1 MSYSL
6 NAKIVAPST
15 ATVPAV
21 ALRNGWQRLLL
32 LLILLGCFAL
42 RLQALPLQNIWWD
55 EARNID
61 VALRPFTQVATA
73 PELDIHPPVY
83 FWLLHFWLRGLGFH
97 TQVEPTI
104 LAFGARL
111 LSVVAAMLATVLLYP
126 LGRRFGSSLAGLY
139 TVAIAGF
146 APFWLAESQEARM
159 YTVGFALLAVA
170 AYFLLKITD
179 DWRLETRDTRHET
192 DFDKSDNVS
201 QNPKL
206 VRTGAKIQNYIAF
219 IFLTAAALLTHYNA
233 VFILVAW
240 YGWWG
245 ILALMQ
251 PKRWQAVR
259 TVLLCGVAMAL
270 LVAPV
275 LPIALRQIPKYA
287 NPNLGIPSLGDYL
300 WQNWQAYLAGYAFDP
315 ALLNGQG
322 ATWVW
327 AMLALS
333 LLSLLILP
341 FQKRITNYATR
352 NTQHA
357 TRNTQHVTRNTL
369 FLLIWLFG
377 GLALYYIAVLDRGAF
392 NVRYSSFI
400 TPALYLLMGLTL
412 AAQTQWLRLITVAGL
427 AGLAVGFV
435 PMLRADLY
443 DARFGREDVAGV
455 TEWLKTTAGPNDLIF
470 VDQKYPF
477 GFYYQRYVIDA
488 NATPAGPEAAPAR
501 YLFVDINTLDQRL
514 TDWAGQAEKVFWVQ
528 WFESDT
534 DPRHAVRFLL
544 NKYGNYGESKAFRG
558 YSVEQW
564 QLTPPT
570 HFELAPT
577 LTPLSLRFGTAVET
591 VAVSLPTELAEMKV
605 PVVVRW
611 QRVPGGQADRPLKAR
626 VALYDAQDNRLAQ
639 SDERLLNDRH
649 LMPSQWQEHD
659 QPLNVYLLETAE
671 PLPAGAYQVRLLV
684 YDAETLEPLSFIDQ
698 AGNPQGIEPVLV
710 NYDKS

>member
-6 NAKIVAPST
+6 NPKTAALAT
-15 ATVPAV
+15 ATVPV
-21 ALRNGWQRLLL
+21 AHRFAAWQRLLL

-42 RLQALPLQNIWWD
+42 RLQALTLQNIWWD

-73 PELDIHPPVY
+73 PELDIHPPLY

-97 TQVEPTI
+97 TQVEPTL

-111 LSVVAAMLATVLLYP
+111 LSVAAAMLATALLYP
-126 LGRRFGSSLAGLY
+126 LGRRFGAPLAALY

-159 YTVGFALLAVA
+159 YTVGFALLTAA
-170 AYFLLKITD
+170 AYFLLRITG
-179 DWRLETRDTRHET
+179 DWRLETVGAENTI
-192 DFDKSDNVS
+192 
-201 QNPKL
+201 QNPKS
-206 VRTGAKIQNYIAF
+206 KIQNYVAF
-219 IFLTAAALLTHYNA
+219 VLLTAAALLTHYNA

-245 ILALMQ
+245 VMALLQ
-251 PKRWQAVR
+251 PKRWQALR
-259 TVLLCGVAMAL
+259 TVLLCGVAMSL

-287 NPNLGIPSLGDYL
+287 NPNLGIPTLSDYL

-315 ALLNGQG
+315 ALLNDHGV
-322 ATWVW
+322 TWLW
-327 AMLALS
+327 AMLAIF
-333 LLSLLILP
+333 LLALLIIPL
-341 FQKRITNYATR
+341 QREVTNHESR
-352 NTQHA
+352 NTQHES
-357 TRNTQHVTRNTL
+357 RNNY

-400 TPALYLLMGLTL
+400 TPALYLLIGAAL
-412 AAQTQWLRLITVAGL
+412 AGQTKWLRLLTVAGL

-443 DARFGREDVAGV
+443 DDRFGREDVAGV
-455 TEWLKTTAGPNDLIF
+455 TAWLKATAGPDDIIF

-514 TDWAGQAEKVFWVQ
+514 NAWADQAEKVFWVQ
-528 WFESDT
+528 WFDSDT

-544 NKYGNYGESKAFRG
+544 DKYGTAGESKDFRG
-558 YSVEQW
+558 YSVAQW

-577 LTPLSLRFGTAVET
+577 LTPLSLRFDTAVET
-591 VAVSLPTELAEMKV
+591 VAVSLPSELAGTKV

-611 QRVPGGQADRPLKAR
+611 QRIPGGQADRPLKAR
-626 VALYDAQDNRLAQ
+626 VALYDTQDNRLAQ

-649 LMPSQWQEHD
+649 LMPSQWQESD
-659 QPLNVYLLETAE
+659 QPLNVYSLETAE
-671 PLPAGAYQVRLLV
+671 PLPSGVYQVRLLV
-684 YDAETLEPLSFIDQ
+684 YDAETLEPLSFLDQ
-698 AGNPQGIEPVLV
+698 AGNPQGIEPVLMRFERR
-710 NYDKS
+710 

>member
-1 MSYSL
+1 MSHSL
-6 NAKIVAPST
+6 NPKPAALAT
-15 ATVPAV
+15 ATVPA
-21 ALRNGWQRLLL
+21 AHRIAAWQRPLL

-42 RLQALPLQNIWWD
+42 RLQALTLQNIWWD

-97 TQVEPTI
+97 VLVDPAT

-111 LSVVAAMLATVLLYP
+111 LSVAAAMLATALLYP
-126 LGRRFGSSLAGLY
+126 LGRRFGAPLAGLY

-159 YTVGFALLAVA
+159 YTVGFALLTAA
-170 AYFLLKITD
+170 AYFLLKITGD
-179 DWRLETRDTRHET
+179 TRHETQDTRHETRDTRHET
-192 DFDKSDNVS
+192 NDGRADPTIK
-201 QNPKL
+201 NPKL
-206 VRTGAKIQNYIAF
+206 VLAGSKIPNYIAF
-219 IFLTAAALLTHYNA
+219 ILLTAAALLTHYNA

-245 ILALMQ
+245 IGALLQ
-251 PKRWQAVR
+251 PKRWQALR
-259 TVLLCGVAMAL
+259 TVLICGVAMSL

-287 NPNLGIPSLGDYL
+287 NPNLGIPLLGDYL

-315 ALLNGQG
+315 ALLNSQG
-322 ATWVW
+322 TTWLWV
-327 AMLALS
+327 MLALS

-341 FQKRITNYATR
+341 FQRRITNHESR
-352 NTQHA
+352 I
-357 TRNTQHVTRNTL
+357 TL

-400 TPALYLLMGLTL
+400 TPALYLLLGVAL
-412 AAQTQWLRLITVAGL
+412 AGQTKWLRLLTVAGL

-443 DARFGREDVAGV
+443 DDRFGREDVAGV
-455 TEWLKTTAGPNDLIF
+455 TAWLKATAGPNDLVL

-488 NATPAGPEAAPAR
+488 NATPTGLEAAPAR

-514 TDWAGQAEKVFWVQ
+514 NAWAGQAEKVFWVQ

-544 NKYGNYGESKAFRG
+544 DKYGTAGESKDFRG
-558 YSVEQW
+558 YSVAQW

-570 HFELAPT
+570 RFQLAPT
-577 LTPLSLRFGTAVET
+577 LAPLSLRFGTAVET
-591 VAVSLPTELAEMKV
+591 VAVSLPTELAGTKV

-611 QRVPGGQADRPLKAR
+611 QRVPSGQADRPLKAR

-649 LMPSQWQEHD
+649 LLPSQWQGSD

-671 PLPAGAYQVRLLV
+671 PLPPGAYQVRLLV
-684 YDAETLEPLSFIDQ
+684 YDAETLEPLSFIDG
-698 AGNPQGIEPVLV
+698 AGNPQGVEPVLMS
-710 NYDKS
+710 YEQP

>member
-1 MSYSL
+1 M
-6 NAKIVAPST
+6 AW
-15 ATVPAV
+15 
-21 ALRNGWQRLLL
+21 LRPLLL
-32 LLILLGCFAL
+32 LFLLGAFAL
-42 RLQALPLQNIWWD
+42 RLQALTLQNIWWD

-97 TQVEPTI
+97 PQVEPTI

-111 LSVVAAMLATVLLYP
+111 LSVVAAMLATALLYP
-126 LGRRFGSSLAGLY
+126 LSRRFGSSLAALC
-139 TVAIAGF
+139 TVTIAGF

-159 YTVGFALLAVA
+159 YTVGFALLTAA
-170 AYFLLKITD
+170 AYFLLKITG
-179 DWRLETRDTRHET
+179 DWRLETGGWGLATNYV
-192 DFDKSDNVS
+192 KADNAI
-201 QNPKL
+201 QNPKS
-206 VRTGAKIQNYIAF
+206 KIQNYVAF
-219 IFLTAAALLTHYNA
+219 VLLTAAALLTHYNA

-245 ILALMQ
+245 IVALLH
-251 PKRWQAVR
+251 PERWRKLRIVI
-259 TVLLCGVAMAL
+259 LCGVAMSL

-300 WQNWQAYLAGYAFDP
+300 WQNWQAYLAGYAFGP
-315 ALLNGQG
+315 ALLNGHG
-322 ATWVW
+322 VTWLW
-327 AMLALS
+327 AMLVIF
-333 LLSLLILP
+333 LLALLIIPL
-341 FQKRITNYATR
+341 QRKGTNHELRITNYES
-352 NTQHA
+352 
-357 TRNTQHVTRNTL
+357 RNTL
-369 FLLIWLFG
+369 FLFLWLFG

-400 TPALYLLMGLTL
+400 TPALYLLMGLAL
-412 AAQTQWLRLITVAGL
+412 AGQAKWLRLLTIVGL
-427 AGLAVGFV
+427 AGLAIGFV

-443 DARFGREDVAGV
+443 DDRFGREDVVGA
-455 TEWLKTTAGPNDLIF
+455 TAWLKTTAGSNDIIF

-488 NATPAGPEAAPAR
+488 NATPTGPEAAPAR

-514 TDWAGQAEKVFWVQ
+514 SEWAGQAKKIFWVQ

-544 NKYGNYGESKAFRG
+544 SKYGTYGESKEFRG

-570 HFELAPT
+570 QFALAPN
-577 LTPLSLRFGTAVET
+577 LTPLSLRFGAAAET
-591 VAVSLPTELAEMKV
+591 VAVSLPTELAGTKV
-605 PVVVRW
+605 PVVIRW

-649 LMPSQWQEHD
+649 LLPSQWQESD
-659 QPLNVYLLETAE
+659 QPLNVYLLETPA
-671 PLPAGAYQVRLLV
+671 PLPPGAYQVRLLV

-698 AGNPQGIEPVLV
+698 AGNPQGIEPVLIS
-710 NYDKS
+710 YEQTSTRS